1 MTITKNDK
9 LKSMFGLSEHY
20 INGLSEKE
28 KSLYFLV
35 RPVRSSKYHI
45 DVRLTQVENHIN
57 SLIDDAKILG
67 GELQLNPDFQRG
79 HVWDEQKQ
87 IAFMENVLRKS
98 APVELKFNCA
108 KFFESNKQI
117 NPNMNGGDIVC
128 IDGLQRLT
136 AIREFVA
143 DKFKVFGRYN
153 ASDLKQTPFD
163 IGRYTFKFEMFDFDD
178 KRDLLQFYID
188 LNSGGVVHSKEE
200 IERVKSILEYLEWI

>member
-1 MTITKNDK
+1 MAITKNDK
-9 LKSMFGLSEHY
+9 LKSMFGLTENY
-20 INGLSEKE
+20 INRLSDKE
-28 KSLYFLV
+28 KNLYFLV
-35 RPVRSSKYHI
+35 RPVRSSKYNI
-45 DVRLTQVENHIN
+45 DVRFSQVENHLI
-57 SLIDDAKILG
+57 SLQEDAKNLG

-79 HVWDEQKQ
+79 HVWSVEKQ
-87 IAFMENVLRKS
+87 IAFIENVLRKS

-108 KFFESNKQI
+108 KFFESNKEI
-117 NPNMNGGDIVC
+117 NPNINGGDIVC

-143 DKFKVFGRYN
+143 NKFKVFERYY
-153 ASDLKQTPFD
+153 ATDLKQTPFD

-200 IERVKSILEYLEWI
+200 IERVKSILEFLE

>member
-128 IDGLQRLT
+128 IAKVNSNQR
-136 AIREFVA
+136 ICC
-143 DKFKVFGRYN
+143 
-153 ASDLKQTPFD
+153 
-163 IGRYTFKFEMFDFDD
+163 
-178 KRDLLQFYID
+178 
-188 LNSGGVVHSKEE
+188 
-200 IERVKSILEYLEWI
+200 